1 MIILTK
7 THEQFIRELYSKN
20 DKVTIVGKYLGA
32 TKYIKA
38 KCKRCGFEW
47 EAKAYSLLSG
57 RACPKCRTI
66 RGIENNKGLTAKKS
80 HKAFVNELKIID
92 KDILV
97 KSNYENNKSIIKC
110 KCNRCNNQWEA
121 KAYSLLQGHGCPRCA
136 KSGTSFM
143 EQFIRLS
150 FIKKLSD
157 SDVIS
162 RDRKTIGMEL
172 DIVIPKLK
180 IAIEPGNWYLHKKS
194 LLRDSKKRTLCAEKG
209 IKLITVYDKFPVN
222 ENKPFLDNCIVFTND
237 YNKADHKEIRNLVEQ
252 LFKISKIKCDFTLKE
267 WNDIEKNAYE
277 LSKSKTHD
285 EFIEEMKK
293 IHPNIIVLDQ
303 YENSNKRIKVKC
315 NVCGFEWYG
324 VPANMVS
331 GDGCRKC
338 GTIKAH
344 KNFIKDDKTI
354 INDLKK
360 KNPNIEVI
368 GKYTGRHNPIR
379 VKCKRCGFEWEP
391 IFSSLLRGSSHKNA
405 KSMHKDINN

>member
-1 MIILTK
+1 MSKIN
-7 THEQFIRELYSKN
+7 IRKRGNFYEYR
-20 DKVTIVGKYLGA
+20 IE
-32 TKYIKA
+32 IA
-38 KCKRCGFEW
+38 KLDNKRQW
-47 EAKAYSLLSG
+47 LS
-57 RACPKCRTI
+57 
-66 RGIENNKGLTAKKS
+66 
-80 HKAFVNELKIID
+80 
-92 KDILV
+92 
-97 KSNYENNKSIIKC
+97 
-110 KCNRCNNQWEA
+110 
-121 KAYSLLQGHGCPRCA
+121 
-136 KSGTSFM
+136 KSG
-143 EQFIRLS
+143 
-150 FIKKLSD
+150 
-157 SDVIS
+157 
-162 RDRKTIGMEL
+162 
-172 DIVIPKLK
+172 
-180 IAIEPGNWYLHKKS
+180 
-194 LLRDSKKRTLCAEKG
+194 
-209 IKLITVYDKFPVN
+209 
-222 ENKPFLDNCIVFTND
+222 LDNCIVFTND

-293 IHPNIIVLDQ
+293 IHPNIIVLDK

-344 KNFIKDDKTI
+344 KNFIKDDKTV